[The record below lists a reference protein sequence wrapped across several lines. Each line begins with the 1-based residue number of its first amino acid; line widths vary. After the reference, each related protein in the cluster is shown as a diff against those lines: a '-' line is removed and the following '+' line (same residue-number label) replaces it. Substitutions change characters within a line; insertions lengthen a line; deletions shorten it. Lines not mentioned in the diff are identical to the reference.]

1 MNLYCLG
8 KVPWQDSQLCYHA
21 LAHLGRE
28 ALVLVSPAT
37 PYVCVGYHQDVRQ
50 EVDLDFCRAHHI
62 PIFRREVGGGAVY
75 LDGNQLFFQVVL
87 RRDSPLVPL
96 KREAFYRKFLQPV
109 IDLYHGIGIP
119 AEYRSIND
127 ILAGTKKISG
137 TGAGEVGD
145 CIVFVG
151 NLIVDFDYKTMSRV
165 LKVPDEKF
173 RDRVQKT
180 IEANLTTIRRELGEK
195 EAGQWT
201 ESALNGLLVEVF
213 EKMLGPFQPRDVDGA
228 LRSKIAELGAVM
240 TTESWLGSGGRPVLG
255 RHMRIR
261 SGVNLVHRMHKAP
274 GGLIRADFEI
284 RDGVYQ
290 DVCLSGDWFC
300 YPREVVQVLESKVMG
315 TSAENL
321 RSMLEE
327 FYCEYPVE
335 TPGITLEDWLK
346 VLTAGPG

>member
-1 MNLYCLG
+1 
-8 KVPWQDSQLCYHA
+8 
-21 LAHLGRE
+21 
-28 ALVLVSPAT
+28 
-37 PYVCVGYHQDVRQ
+37 
-50 EVDLDFCRAHHI
+50 
-62 PIFRREVGGGAVY
+62 
-75 LDGNQLFFQVVL
+75 
-87 RRDSPLVPL
+87 L